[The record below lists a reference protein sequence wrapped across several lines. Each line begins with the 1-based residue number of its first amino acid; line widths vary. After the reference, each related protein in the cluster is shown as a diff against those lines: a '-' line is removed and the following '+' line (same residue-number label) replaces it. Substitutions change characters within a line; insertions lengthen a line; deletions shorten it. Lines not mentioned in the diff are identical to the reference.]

1 MSSVY
6 HFFNTELES
15 HKNLWIILDW
25 NHWIFSCQAYNF
37 LESIS
42 ISSDFS
48 RDRKQTD
55 ISPFL
60 VGFFLPFEYVICHHS
75 VICAAMAVCTMA
87 GHSPDP
93 LPSRQIRDGCGGS
106 AGSEGVTRFVSTRKK
121 HIFPGKMDG

>member
-25 NHWIFSCQAYNF
+25 NHWIFSRQAYNF
-37 LESIS
+37 LEGIS

-60 VGFFLPFEYVICHHS
+60 VGFFFTI
-75 VICAAMAVCTMA
+75 
-87 GHSPDP
+87 
-93 LPSRQIRDGCGGS
+93 
-106 AGSEGVTRFVSTRKK
+106 
-121 HIFPGKMDG
+121 